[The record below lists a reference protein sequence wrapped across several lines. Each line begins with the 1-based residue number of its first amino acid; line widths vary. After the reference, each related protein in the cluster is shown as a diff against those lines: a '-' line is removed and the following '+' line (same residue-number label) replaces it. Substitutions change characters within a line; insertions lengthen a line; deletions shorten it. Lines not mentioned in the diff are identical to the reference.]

1 MAYTVSWFLNN
12 VDLWEEKVVKNL
24 PETPRILEIGV
35 FEGMSTCW
43 LASKYP
49 NSILDSIDTFVGSME
64 NGVVSGLYER
74 FLKNV
79 EPFKNRINIHIGE
92 SYQHVRKFDKEYF
105 DFIYVDGSHQAKDV
119 LIDAI
124 QSFYSLKHGGV
135 MVFDD
140 YEWHAY
146 PNPNLCPQ
154 KGIDIFLDLFNDELN
169 IIHKDYQLIIIKK

>member
-1 MAYTVSWFLNN
+1 MNFTVSWFQNN
-12 VDLWEEKVVKNL
+12 VELWNEKVVPNL

-49 NSILDSIDTFVGSME
+49 NSILDVIDTFKGSME
-64 NGVVSGLYER
+64 NGVVDNLLDR
-74 FLKNV
+74 FLTNIT
-79 EPFKNRINIHIGE
+79 PFKNRINVHIGE
-92 SYQHVRKFDKEYF
+92 SYVHTRQFKKDFFDM
-105 DFIYVDGSHQAKDV
+105 IYVDGSHQAKDV

-124 QSFYSLKHGGV
+124 QSFYSLKQGGV

-146 PNPNLCPQ
+146 PDPNLCPQ
-154 KGIDIFLDLFNDELN
+154 KGIDIFLDLFSDNLN
-169 IIHKDYQLIIIKK
+169 IIHKDYQVIIIKN